1 MWKARETAHHAIDE
15 VHVCIWTCNTCNVCN
30 VCNSK
35 IFGGLTVSRG
45 EPVLDLE
52 CLQRLPETQFGLHN
66 GSLDDVAMMDTS
78 PVPRMPKMP
87 RMKMCEMFVRLRPVK
102 NVVLPPPGHF
112 QDAIFSP
119 FSGNDSERPNL
130 FQVHGVSR

>member
-66 GSLDDVAMMDTS
+66 GLWA
-78 PVPRMPKMP
+78 
-87 RMKMCEMFVRLRPVK
+87 
-102 NVVLPPPGHF
+102 
-112 QDAIFSP
+112 
-119 FSGNDSERPNL
+119 SERLEKDQPQYILESSIFEFKTLQRPCIQECKLEGRNHL
-130 FQVHGVSR
+130 EQLCSHKRSSAYAA